1 MDDTR
6 SGTPF
11 LSKKFPVAK
20 EVLCIQS
27 RTSPV
32 VYPTRSSLLPGIWIC
47 VLGGARA
54 CRVDYRTRFGLE
66 VATIRRSVCR

>member
-11 LSKKFPVAK
+11 LSKKFPVVK

-47 VLGGARA
+47 VLGALVLA
-54 CRVDYRTRFGLE
+54 ALIIEPVL
-66 VATIRRSVCR
+66 A